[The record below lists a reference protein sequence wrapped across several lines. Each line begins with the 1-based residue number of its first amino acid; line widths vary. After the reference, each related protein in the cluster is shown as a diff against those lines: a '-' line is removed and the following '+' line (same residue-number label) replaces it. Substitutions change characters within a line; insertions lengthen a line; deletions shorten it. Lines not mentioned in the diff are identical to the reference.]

1 MSWTRGGAAA
11 VGVAAAIGLLA
22 PATGSAQLEI
32 SPTFGFYLP
41 AGALIK
47 EGSRSNPSELLEKRQ
62 EAAFFL
68 SARGL
73 FWATKRLGVAAN
85 VTFAPSAVA
94 VTDSFG
100 TKDITAAVLLAD
112 ARVIVPFTP
121 VKAKWSAYLGAG
133 AGIVSRTGTV
143 WGYRSGAT
151 APAFVAALGV
161 RTPLYALGVR
171 PPYPPPRVVFRMEVA
186 DYISRA
192 QFDSGLPTETTARSH
207 HDLTFSIIFA
217 FSITRR

>member
-11 VGVAAAIGLLA
+11 VGLAAAAGLLA
-22 PATGSAQLEI
+22 PTTGRAQLEI
-32 SPTFGFYLP
+32 SPVVGLYAPL
-41 AGALIK
+41 GALIR
-47 EGSRSNPSELLEKRQ
+47 EGSPNSPGFLEKRQ
-62 EAAFFL
+62 ETTFFL

-85 VTFAPSAVA
+85 VTYSPAAVA
-94 VTDSFG
+94 VSDSFG
-100 TKDITAAVLLAD
+100 TRDVSGGVLLAD

-121 VKAKWSAYLGAG
+121 VKARWSANLGAG

-161 RTPLYALGVR
+161 GTPIYALGVR
-171 PPYPPPRVVFRMEVA
+171 KPYPPPRVVFRWELA

-192 QFDSGLPTETTARSH
+192 QFDSGLPTETTARWH
-207 HDLTFSIIFA
+207 HDLTVSFMFALSFS
-217 FSITRR
+217 RR